1 MTQLTSTQEDYLE
14 AIYRLQQVDAAGST
28 RVSAIA
34 ARLGTRLPTVTRTVH
49 RLTALGLLH
58 HADRR
63 AVSLTE
69 EGERVAAEVVH
80 RHDDLVTLLVGVLG
94 LDRKQAEAD
103 ACQIEHGFS
112 RRGAQRLHELL
123 EYIQRLP
130 KDQREV
136 LTRFKREASNGT
148 RDFNNLPAGK
158 AGGWRT

>member
-1 MTQLTSTQEDYLE
+1 MQLTSTQEDYLE
-14 AIYRLQQVDAAGST
+14 AIYRLQQAGGTGTT
-28 RVSAIA
+28 RVSEIA
-34 ARLGTRLPTVTRTVH
+34 ARLGTRLPTVSRTVR
-49 RLTALGLLH
+49 RLKELGLLH
-58 HADRR
+58 HAERR

-69 EGERVAAEVVH
+69 AGARVAAEVVH
-80 RHDDLVTLLVGVLG
+80 RHDDLVALLVGVLG

-130 KDQREV
+130 KEHREV
-136 LTRFKREASNGT
+136 LTRFKREASDST
-148 RDFNNLPAGK
+148 EDFNNLPAGK